1 MKSFK
6 FLAIAAVALLSQA
19 QGSDMLL
26 ETDEIKKPEFNC
38 PPGQKS
44 GWGIRGDIS
53 CEVLETPVPSLA
65 EEK

>member
-1 MKSFK
+1 MKSFN
-6 FLAIAAVALLSQA
+6 FLAIAALALLSQV

-26 ETDEIKKPEFNC
+26 ESDEIKKQEFNC
-38 PPGQKS
+38 PPGPKS

>member
-1 MKSFK
+1 MKSFR
-6 FLAIAAVALLSQA
+6 LIAIAAMALLA
-19 QGSDMLL
+19 QGSDQLL
-26 ETDEIKKPEFNC
+26 DNEEIKKPEYNC
-38 PPGQKS
+38 PPGPKS